1 MHLRPLPALIAGGL
15 ATAIA
20 LSAPLSTP
28 GSAAPAATPTATSD
42 SASDHQAST
51 RSAVAEVRTIGT
63 TVRGRQIRAYRLG
76 EANAARTVVLLGVMH
91 GSERAPGLTLR
102 RLRDTAQ
109 TVTRVDLWVIPVLNP
124 DGAATGRR
132 ANARGVDLNRNFP
145 HRWSR
150 SVSGA
155 GRTAASERETKAIMR
170 FLDRV
175 DPDVVVSLHQPFAAV
190 DTSVNKG
197 RGLARA
203 LSRELKLP
211 RRDIDC
217 GGPCRGTLTG
227 WFNATHAGEAITVEF
242 GPRPARNY
250 LRRTAVRGLV
260 AAVGGRLR

>member
-15 ATAIA
+15 AAAIT
-20 LSAPLSTP
+20 LGAPLSTP

-42 SASDHQAST
+42 QASI

-76 EANAARTVVLLGVMH
+76 EANATRTVVLIGVMH

-102 RLRDTAQ
+102 RLRDTAK
-109 TVTRVDLWVIPVLNP
+109 TVTGVDLWVIPVLNP

-155 GRTAASERETKAIMR
+155 GRKAASERETKAIMR

-175 DPDVVVSLHQPFAAV
+175 DPDVVVSLHQPFAAI
-190 DTSVNKG
+190 DTSQNKR
-197 RGLARA
+197 RGLVRA
-203 LSRELKLP
+203 LSRELQLP

-227 WFNATHAGEAITVEF
+227 WFNATHAGEAVTVEF
-242 GPRPARNY
+242 GPRPTKNY